1 MNTFK
6 SALLGATA
14 LTAVAS
20 ASYAAGGNESYT
32 NQSGNDNTLAIEQ
45 IGGNLAGDSSAD
57 RTITQSGNDN
67 EIDLFQ
73 ENLGGTNRIG
83 AGAAIGGNPIGQGV
97 DQIGDNNKLDV
108 SQSGKSLDVFDIQQ
122 TGGSAVE
129 SNITTI
135 TQTGSGQTVSNIKQ
149 TFDGYSSS
157 DANEITIL
165 QSGSLNLIGNTSSG
179 PRGDGSGITQIG
191 NGNST
196 LVNQS
201 GKSQKIYTLKQQDTK
216 SGLGSNTATITQS
229 GNDGNLVRLVDQYNY
244 GSLDN
249 TLSITQVSN
258 GNGGNGAGL
267 FESSVTKNMAGV
279 DVTGFISGASPNQH
293 PSQSFAKQTGGG
305 NDLTYS
311 TLGEANKFGFLQ
323 AGFSNAI
330 NIVSDGIGQEVAIR
344 QTGSDN
350 ETFGRQAGSHN
361 STGIQMDGNRNSVD
375 FFQTSTAASISE
387 GNKLAIKIV
396 GHDNEFTS
404 TQTGLNNTAGL
415 DVTGNRN
422 HLDVDQRSAA
432 GDNTMNVMI
441 YGNDNNNF
449 PTTNPL
455 AGDADWARN
464 SGLALSPTFSTLNQ
478 GDLSQNG
485 DGNSLTLNV
494 MADRNAFAM
503 LQDGTDNEIVGEISW
518 GSDNQAVVAQV
529 GSNNLANFTIAGI
542 GNVTGIVQH

>member
-32 NQSGNDNTLAIEQ
+32 SQSGNDNTLAIEQ
-45 IGGNLAGDSSAD
+45 IGGNLAGENSTSHAV
-57 RTITQSGNDN
+57 TQLGDDN
-67 EIDLFQ
+67 EIDIYQ
-73 ENLGGTNRIG
+73 ETSGGANRIG
-83 AGAAIGGNPIGQGV
+83 TGGSQAGNGV
-97 DQIGDNNKLDV
+97 DQIGNNNKLDV
-108 SQSGKSLDVFDIQQ
+108 NQNGTSLDVFEVQQ
-122 TGGSAVE
+122 NGGSAVD
-129 SNITTI
+129 SNVTTI
-135 TQTGSGQTVSNIKQ
+135 TQTGSAQTVSNIKQ

-165 QSGSLNLIGNTSSG
+165 QSGSRQLIGNTSSG
-179 PRGDGSGITQIG
+179 PRSDGSGITQIG
-191 NGNST
+191 NGNSAT
-196 LVNQS
+196 VDQS
-201 GKSQKIYTLKQQDTK
+201 GKSQSVFTLKQQDTK
-216 SGLGSNTATITQS
+216 SGSGSNIATITQS
-229 GNDGNLVRLVDQYNY
+229 GNVGTADGSHVQLVDQYNY
-244 GSLDN
+244 GTLDN
-249 TLSITQVSN
+249 TLSITQEVT
-258 GNGGNGAGL
+258 GNGDNGKGA
-267 FESSVTKNMAGV
+267 F
-279 DVTGFISGASPNQH
+279 SGAVTLGVSGGLLL
-293 PSQSFAKQTGGG
+293 SDQSFAGQSGSG

-311 TLGEANKFGFLQ
+311 TVGEANKFGFLQ
-323 AGFSNAI
+323 QGTGNTIDSVSN
-330 NIVSDGIGQEVAIR
+330 GIGQEVAIR

-350 ETFGRQAGSHN
+350 ETYGIQTGSHN
-361 STGIQMDGNRNSVD
+361 SAGIEMDGNRNFVD
-375 FFQTSTAASISE
+375 FFQDSTAGAIAD
-387 GNKLAIKIV
+387 GNKLAIMIA
-396 GHDNEFTS
+396 GHDNELTS

-432 GDNTMNVMI
+432 GGNTMNVMI
-441 YGNDNNNF
+441 AGNDNNNY

-455 AGDADWARN
+455 VGDADWARD
-464 SGLALSPTFSTLNQ
+464 SGLTLSATFSTLNQ

>member
-32 NQSGNDNTLAIEQ
+32 SQSGNDNTLAIEQ
-45 IGGNLAGDSSAD
+45 IGGNLAGENSTSHA
-57 RTITQSGNDN
+57 ITQFGNDN
-67 EIDLFQ
+67 EIDIYQKTSGAL
-73 ENLGGTNRIG
+73 NRIG
-83 AGAAIGGNPIGQGV
+83 TGGSQAGSGV
-97 DQIGDNNKLDV
+97 DQVGNNNKLDV
-108 SQSGKSLDVFDIQQ
+108 NQNGTSLKVYEVQQ
-122 TGGSAVE
+122 NGGSAVE

-165 QSGSLNLIGNTSSG
+165 QSGALNLIGNTSSG
-179 PRGDGSGITQIG
+179 PRSDGGITQIG
-191 NGNST
+191 NGNAAT
-196 LVNQS
+196 VDQS
-201 GKSQKIYTLKQQDTK
+201 GNSQSVYILKQQDTK
-216 SGLGSNTATITQS
+216 SGAGSNIATVTQS
-229 GNDGNLVRLVDQYNY
+229 GSVGTALGNRVQLVDQYNY
-244 GSLDN
+244 GFLDN
-249 TLSITQVSN
+249 TLSITQAVTGN
-258 GNGGNGAGL
+258 GNNGEGAFDGSGPAIL
-267 FESSVTKNMAGV
+267 
-279 DVTGFISGASPNQH
+279 VTGGLLLSN
-293 PSQSFAKQTGGG
+293 QSFAGQSGSG

-311 TLGEANKFGFLQ
+311 TVGEANKFGFLQ
-323 AGFSNAI
+323 QGTGNTIDSVSNG
-330 NIVSDGIGQEVAIR
+330 VGQEVAIR

-350 ETFGRQAGSHN
+350 ETYGIQTGSHN
-361 STGIQMDGNRNSVD
+361 SAGIQMDGNRNFVD
-375 FFQTSTAASISE
+375 FFQDSTAGAIAD
-387 GNKLAIKIV
+387 GNKLAIVIA
-396 GHDNEFTS
+396 GDDNELTS
-404 TQTGLNNTAGL
+404 RQAGLNNEASL

-432 GDNTMNVMI
+432 GGNTMNIMI
-441 YGNDNNNF
+441 AGNDNNNF

-455 AGDADWARN
+455 AGDADWARDR
-464 SGLALSPTFSTLNQ
+464 GLALSPTFSTLNQ
-478 GDLSQNG
+478 GSLSQNG

-518 GSDNQAVVAQV
+518 GSDNQAVVAQI
-529 GSNNLANFTIAGI
+529 GSNNVANFTIAGI

>member
-32 NQSGNDNTLAIEQ
+32 SQSGNDNTLAIEQ
-45 IGGNLAGDSSAD
+45 IGGNLAGDSTPD
-57 RTITQSGNDN
+57 RTITQNGNDN

-83 AGAAIGGNPIGQGV
+83 SGAAIQGNPIGQGV

-108 SQSGKSLDVFDIQQ
+108 SQSGASLDVFDIQQ
-122 TGGSAVE
+122 TGGAAND

-135 TQTGSGQTVSNIKQ
+135 TQTGSRQTVSNINQ
-149 TFDGYSSS
+149 TFDGYGNS

-165 QSGSLNLIGNTSSG
+165 QSGKLNLIGNTSSG
-179 PRGDGSGITQIG
+179 PRSDGSGITQIG
-191 NGNST
+191 NGNSAT
-196 LVNQS
+196 VDQS
-201 GKSQKIYTLKQQDTK
+201 GNSQSVYTLKQQDTK
-216 SGLGSNTATITQS
+216 SGSGSNIATITQS
-229 GNDGNLVRLVDQYNY
+229 GNVGTAGGSRVQLVDQYNY

-249 TLSITQVSN
+249 TLSITQEVTGN
-258 GNGGNGAGL
+258 GNNGKGAFSSDGPAALVTEVQLGN
-267 FESSVTKNMAGV
+267 
-279 DVTGFISGASPNQH
+279 
-293 PSQSFAKQTGGG
+293 QSFAKQTGGG

-311 TLGEANKFGFLQ
+311 TEGEANKFGFLQ
-323 AGFSNAI
+323 AGFSNMI
-330 NIVSDGIGQEVAIR
+330 DSVSNGIGQEVAIR

-350 ETFGRQAGSHN
+350 ETYGVQTGSHN
-361 STGIQMDGNRNSVD
+361 SAGIEMDGNRNFVD
-375 FFQTSTAASISE
+375 FSQDSTAGAISD
-387 GNKLAIKIV
+387 GNKLAIMIA
-396 GHDNEFTS
+396 GHDNELTS
-404 TQTGLNNTAGL
+404 TQTGLNNMAGL

-432 GDNTMNVMI
+432 GGNTMNVMI
-441 YGNDNNNF
+441 AGNDNNNY

-455 AGDADWARN
+455 VGDADWARD
-464 SGLALSPTFSTLNQ
+464 SGLALSAMFSTLNQ

-503 LQDGTDNEIVGEISW
+503 LQDGTNNEIVGEISW

>member
-32 NQSGNDNTLAIEQ
+32 SQTGNDNTLAIEQ
-45 IGGNLAGDSSAD
+45 IGGNLAGDSTPD
-57 RTITQSGNDN
+57 RTITQNGNDN

-97 DQIGDNNKLDV
+97 DQIGNNNKLDV

-122 TGGSAVE
+122 TGGAAVE
-129 SNITTI
+129 SNVTAI
-135 TQTGSGQTVSNIKQ
+135 TQTGENNTVSNIKQ
-149 TFDGYSSS
+149 TFDGYGSS

-165 QSGSLNLIGNTSSG
+165 QSGSRNLIGNTSSG

-191 NGNST
+191 NGNSAT
-196 LVNQS
+196 VDQS
-201 GKSQKIYTLKQQDTK
+201 GKSQSVYTLKQQDTI
-216 SGLGSNTATITQS
+216 SGAGSNIATITQS
-229 GNDGNLVRLVDQYNY
+229 GNVGTGDGSHVQLVDQYNY
-244 GSLDN
+244 GFLDN
-249 TLSITQVSN
+249 TLSITQAVTGN
-258 GNGGNGAGL
+258 GNNGKGAFSGA
-267 FESSVTKNMAGV
+267 VTLG
-279 DVTGFISGASPNQH
+279 VTGGLLLGN
-293 PSQSFAKQTGGG
+293 QSFAGQAGSG
-305 NDLTYS
+305 NDLIYS
-311 TLGEANKFGFLQ
+311 TVGEANKFGFLQ
-323 AGFSNAI
+323 QGTGNTIDSVSNG
-330 NIVSDGIGQEVAIR
+330 VGQEVAIR

-350 ETFGRQAGSHN
+350 ETYGIQTGSHN
-361 STGIQMDGNRNSVD
+361 SAGIQMDGNRNFVD
-375 FFQTSTAASISE
+375 FFQDSTAGAIAD
-387 GNKLAIKIV
+387 GNKLAIVIA
-396 GHDNEFTS
+396 GHDNELTS
-404 TQTGLNNTAGL
+404 TQTGLNNMAGL

-432 GDNTMNVMI
+432 GGNTMNVMI
-441 YGNDNNNF
+441 AGNDNNNF

-518 GSDNQAVVAQV
+518 GSDNQAVVAQI
-529 GSNNLANFTIAGI
+529 GSNNVANFTIAGI